1 MGKTYKIVMIR
12 HGESEWNKENRFCGW
27 FDAGLSEKGVNEAK
41 AGGKALK
48 ADGYHFDV
56 AHTSLLQRAQITL
69 KTVLQE
75 INQTDLPTQKTW
87 RLNERHYG
95 GLTGLN
101 KAETAEK
108 HGEKQVQIWRRSFD
122 VPPPDMD
129 PQHPYYD
136 NIVNDPRYKD
146 EPSKDEF
153 PMAESLKL
161 TIARTLPYWNN
172 VIVPQIKSGKKI
184 IIAAHG
190 NSLRGIVKHLD
201 NLTDEQIMGLNL
213 PTGIPFVYELDED
226 MKPIVSM
233 QFLGDEETVRKAIE
247 SVAAQGKAKPKAAP
261 GPCASMVAHTVT
273 DVKAAPPVQPTLDTE
288 CVRNMMDGKTTWG
301 AKYNKWEQDYKA
313 AGASAK
319 SKAKKIGINGFGRIG
334 RLVLRAA
341 VAKGAEV
348 VAINDPFID
357 LDYMV
362 YMFKHDST
370 HYGYH
375 RGEVEIKKTSCGKL
389 SVAGKAIHVF
399 QERDPKAIPW
409 GKAGAEYVIESTGV
423 FTTTQTASQHL
434 EGGAKKVII
443 SAPSADAPMF
453 VMGVNQDKYSPS
465 MKVVSNASCTT
476 NCLAPLAKIINDKFG
491 ISEGLMTT
499 VHAVTAT
506 QKCVDGPSGK
516 DWRGGRGAGQNIIPS
531 STGAAKAVG
540 KVIPE
545 LAGKLTGMAFRVP
558 TPDVSVVDLTVKLK
572 KSAPYKDICAA
583 VKAASSSGP
592 MKGIMGYCEDDIV
605 STDLLGDQR
614 SSIFDVKA
622 GIQLTDTFVKLVT
635 WYDNEFGYSCRVV
648 DLIDF
653 MQEKDAAAGLFS
665 GVQAAPPIE
674 VFKLSRDFQADA
686 HPLKVSLG
694 VGAYRTD
701 EGKPWI
707 LPCVKKAEKKLSEQI
722 DEESINHEYLPV
734 LGLDSFSKAATS
746 MLLGENCKAIGEGR
760 AFGVQAL
767 SGTGALRIGAEFLN
781 RINGFSCCYYSDPTW
796 GNHGLIFKNAG
807 FKDLRKYKY
816 WDANKKGLDF
826 EGMKADLEEAPENAV
841 IILHACA
848 HNPTGV
854 DPTKD
859 QWKELAQLIKR
870 KRLFP
875 FFDCAYQGFASGC
888 LDTDAWS
895 VRFFLDQGFELFCS
909 QSFSKNF
916 GLYNERAGNLTC
928 VLKNSGEQ
936 VDNFKSQMTLIIR
949 AMYSNPPAH
958 GGRIVDTVMK
968 TPAMYQE
975 WRDCI
980 KVMANRIIN
989 MRAGLRS
996 RLEKLGTPGK
1006 WDHIT
1011 SQIGMFSY
1019 TGLNQQQCEYLIK
1032 EKHIYLLKS
1041 GRISMCGVTP
1051 GNIDYVAESIHEAV
1065 TKIKPPSVKVVV
1077 TGAAGQIAYSL
1088 LYQLA
1093 SGYVFGPNQP
1103 VSLSLLDIG
1112 PMMTVLN
1119 GVVMELQD
1127 SALPLLRDVVATDN
1141 AAVAFKDIDAAFLV
1155 GAMPRKEGMERKDL
1169 LAANVK
1175 IFKIQGQALD
1185 KYAKKSAKILVVGN
1199 PANTNALICSHYA
1212 PSIPK
1217 ENFSAMTRLDQN
1229 RAAAQLALKAGCKV
1243 GEVKKVTIWG
1253 NHSSTQFPD
1262 AEQALIGGKPALSVV
1277 KDEAWLRNE
1286 FIPIVQKRGAAV
1298 IAARKLSSAMSAAKA
1313 ACDHM
1318 KSWFQGTPSGDWVS
1332 MGVFSDG
1339 SYNTPPGVMFSFPV
1353 TISNQKWSIVKGL
1366 GLSDFA
1372 KEKLALTGKELCE
1385 ERDEAME
1392 VCKA

>member
-686 HPLKVSLG
+686 HPLKV
-694 VGAYRTD
+694 
-701 EGKPWI
+701 
-707 LPCVKKAEKKLSEQI
+707 
-722 DEESINHEYLPV
+722 
-734 LGLDSFSKAATS
+734 
-746 MLLGENCKAIGEGR
+746 
-760 AFGVQAL
+760 
-767 SGTGALRIGAEFLN
+767 
-781 RINGFSCCYYSDPTW
+781 
-796 GNHGLIFKNAG
+796 
-807 FKDLRKYKY
+807 
-816 WDANKKGLDF
+816 
-826 EGMKADLEEAPENAV
+826 
-841 IILHACA
+841 
-848 HNPTGV
+848 
-854 DPTKD
+854 
-859 QWKELAQLIKR
+859 
-870 KRLFP
+870 
-875 FFDCAYQGFASGC
+875 
-888 LDTDAWS
+888 
-895 VRFFLDQGFELFCS
+895 
-909 QSFSKNF
+909 
-916 GLYNERAGNLTC
+916 
-928 VLKNSGEQ
+928 
-936 VDNFKSQMTLIIR
+936 
-949 AMYSNPPAH
+949 
-958 GGRIVDTVMK
+958 
-968 TPAMYQE
+968 
-975 WRDCI
+975 
-980 KVMANRIIN
+980 
-989 MRAGLRS
+989 
-996 RLEKLGTPGK
+996 
-1006 WDHIT
+1006 
-1011 SQIGMFSY
+1011 
-1019 TGLNQQQCEYLIK
+1019 
-1032 EKHIYLLKS
+1032 
-1041 GRISMCGVTP
+1041 
-1051 GNIDYVAESIHEAV
+1051 
-1065 TKIKPPSVKVVV
+1065 VV

-1366 GLSDFA
+1366 CLSDFA